1 MTGQIWRSF
10 RGFVA
15 IGGVGFAVE
24 ALIITLAAAPRFGLS
39 AVMARLLSFPC
50 AALVTWWLNRQ
61 YNFRSRDSALSEG
74 GRYLATQG
82 VGALVNLAAYAS
94 CVYAFPPLAAWPVVA
109 LGIGAGAGLAVN
121 FSLSYLYVFRKKKS

>member
-1 MTGQIWRSF
+1 MTGQIWRRF
-10 RGFVA
+10 RGFVV

-24 ALIITLAAAPRFGLS
+24 AIIITLATSQRFGLP

-50 AALVTWWLNRQ
+50 AVLVTWWLNRQ

-82 VGALVNLAAYAS
+82 VGALANLAAYAS

-109 LGIGAGAGLAVN
+109 LGIGAGVGLAVN
-121 FSLSYLYVFRKKKS
+121 FSLSYLYVFRKR